1 MQNGEEVKRKRGDG
15 RTSRLICA
23 VLFALYFVNV
33 LVGKAIILFGWKVF
47 HLGYVG
53 EFLLLFVATTFLVVV
68 ALHNEAVEKTN
79 QSIHTKEN
87 GYV

>member
-1 MQNGEEVKRKRGDG
+1 MDHTIVHFEIPAAD
-15 RTSRLICA
+15 
-23 VLFALYFVNV
+23 
-33 LVGKAIILFGWKVF
+33 VGKLKAFYEGLFGWKIF

-68 ALHNEAVEKTN
+68 ALHNEAIEKTN